1 MPDLPV
7 ISGGATPNDSN
18 PQVEGG
24 EYPGGV
30 NWIEAGKPFANQGI
44 MANRL
49 RVVMNRL
56 GTDNFQEQNEEIP
69 GDIYR
74 SGPQLDNGGDI
85 TYCMFLAA
93 TCVFQLIREFNP
105 KIGIKITA
113 GNNQFFQNFQNSK
126 GELLDSN
133 HRRGTAINFEII
145 GIENNKKF
153 SELKEKDQNK
163 INEIEDV
170 LMSVTAGNKYFQ
182 YINEYKKGTRDGD
195 PRNNFL
201 MSMSG
206 PCCPPPTDGNIYIEY
221 NENGKVASQHCDWWR
236 GFVSA
241 NLKTLEDSLK
251 TESEGSYDAYIEG
264 IDEKL
269 TAIGLAIGPGIP
281 SLEIVDL
288 YSIAEAW
295 QDQYNNSDSD
305 DFVELIKDCP
315 GRLYIKEPTFYAKGV
330 DISFP
335 KGSIKIPKIEFNK
348 INFKFS
354 GKDKL
359 RQKGKDYG
367 GRNEMY
373 FVGRYKSEYFGKGG
387 GQKKRNAINSNR
399 GGGFLGS
406 KS

>member
-1 MPDLPV
+1 MPDLP
-7 ISGGATPNDSN
+7 IIKGGATPNDSD
-18 PQVEGG
+18 PLVIGG
-24 EYPGGV
+24 EYPSGV
-30 NWIEAGKPFANQGI
+30 DWTEAGKPFANQGI

-56 GTDNFQEQNEEIP
+56 GADNFQEQNEEVP

-85 TYCMFLAA
+85 NYCMFLAA

-133 HRRGTAINFEII
+133 HRNGKGINFEII

-163 INEIEDV
+163 INEVEDV

-221 NENGKVASQHCDWWR
+221 DQRGKVANQHCDWWG

-241 NLKTLEDSLK
+241 NLKGLEASLK
-251 TESEGSYDAYIEG
+251 TESEGSYDSYIEG

-269 TAIGLAIGPGIP
+269 TAIGLAVGNAP

-295 QDQYNNSDSD
+295 QDQYNSSDSD
-305 DFVELIKDCP
+305 DFVEMLEDCP
-315 GRLYIKEPTFYAKGV
+315 GRLYITKPPFFNKGV
-330 DISFP
+330 EWGFP
-335 KGSIKIPKIEFNK
+335 KGSIELPKIK
-348 INFKFS
+348 LPNFGFA
-354 GKDKL
+354 GRDKV

-373 FVGRYKSEYFGKGG
+373 FVGRYKSEYMKRGG
-387 GQKKRNAINSNR
+387 GQKKRNAIGSNR